1 MNGGSPRTKE
11 VQPMDGLGSLL
22 LGNIPVMIMLLVGVG
37 LLVFEMY
44 VPGFG
49 VPGISGIALLALGF
63 VLLKPTVAQ
72 GLILFAILAAILC
85 VALTICLVTASKGR
99 LSKSKLAL
107 NDVAIPP
114 DAAEAND
121 LNYFIGKEGVT
132 HTALRPAG
140 IGEFDGVKLNVVSDG
155 EFIAQGRRV
164 RVQKVA
170 GNRIVVMELKDNK

>member
-1 MNGGSPRTKE
+1 
-11 VQPMDGLGSLL
+11 MDGLGSLL

-49 VPGISGIALLALGF
+49 VPGISGIALLVLSF
-63 VLLKPTVAQ
+63 VLLKPPLAQ

-85 VALTICLVTASKGR
+85 VALSVCLYSASKGR
-99 LSKSKLAL
+99 LSKSKLVL
-107 NDVAIPP
+107 NDVAVSAK
-114 DAAEAND
+114 AAENND
-121 LNYFIGKEGVT
+121 LNYFIGREGVT

-155 EFIAQGRRV
+155 EFIAKDRPI
-164 RVQKVA
+164 RVQSVE
-170 GNRIVVMELKDNK
+170 GNRIVVRDILEG